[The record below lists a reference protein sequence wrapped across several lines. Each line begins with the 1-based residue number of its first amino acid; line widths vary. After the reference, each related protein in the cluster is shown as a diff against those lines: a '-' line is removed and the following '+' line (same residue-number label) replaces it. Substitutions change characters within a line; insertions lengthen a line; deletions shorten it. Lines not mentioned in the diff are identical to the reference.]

1 MKRFFTMIVA
11 VCAFFAASAQRP
23 LVTLS
28 HEGNLSFFSTLS
40 AFEDAVES
48 ASDGD
53 IIYLS
58 EGQFTTMADTVTINK
73 RLSIQGCGYKS
84 RVMCHL
90 MMDMRNTTADELDI
104 PLFDGVR
111 LRNLTFADDSISRN
125 KTHNAEI
132 RKCYI
137 EEVIWSGYAAKNM
150 IFDRCW
156 IKSFRGDGA
165 SKSNVTLQNSKIEVF
180 PHYKN
185 GGYINDYGVSYLTVI
200 NCNIRKLY
208 YLPKVTISS
217 ILGELSTSDIYYF
230 WGENSTKPALY
241 NTLTFRSLPDSA
253 ISEGCYINQDFTLK
267 DNCEVDEDILKT
279 NNWIGQ
285 DGTVVGVYG
294 GEFPFTENPSI
305 PTVDSANSSVEYD
318 AESNKLNV
326 TITVLPN

>member
-40 AFEDAVES
+40 AFEDAMEAAV
-48 ASDGD
+48 DGD
-53 IIYLS
+53 IVYLS

-90 MMDMRNTTADELDI
+90 KMDMRNVTGDELEL

-111 LRNLTFADDSISRN
+111 LRTLEFEADSLSRN

-132 RKCYI
+132 RKCHI
-137 EEVIWSGYAAKNM
+137 ENIYSAGFAAKNF
-150 IFDRCW
+150 IIDRCL
-156 IKSFRGDGA
+156 INYFSA
-165 SKSNVTLQNSKIEVF
+165 SGSEKSNVTILNSKIKWASCTSSDAYSSFSHV
-180 PHYKN
+180 
-185 GGYINDYGVSYLTVI
+185 III
-200 NCNIRKLY
+200 NCNIVNVG

-217 ILGELSTSDIYYF
+217 ILGRASDPSTYYKID
-230 WGENSTKPALY
+230 ESAAMY
-241 NTLTFRSLPDSA
+241 NTLYYGADCRIEEVMMDQCYNGAPEFDDYLNC
-253 ISEGCYINQDFTLK
+253 ISNLTPYK
-267 DNCEVDEDILKT
+267 
-279 NNWIGQ
+279 GQ

-294 GEFPFTENPSI
+294 GEFPFTENPSV